1 MRLLSQTAV
10 AALLA
15 SRVLG
20 HPHASPVASIRGRS
34 VDLSQFRLKSGSTY
48 SDVAQT
54 SDAGLQPP
62 SSFDTPDYTQ
72 TATWL
77 VQEIFPEADFRLVT
91 DHYVGDDGMGHVQFK
106 QTAHGLDIDN
116 ADFNVNVR
124 ISRLRSASRWLT
136 TIDCQRWFRVF
147 IW

>member
-34 VDLSQFRLKSGSTY
+34 VDLSQFRLKSGAVY

-54 SDAGLQPP
+54 TDAGLHPP

-91 DHYVGDDGMGHVQFK
+91 DHYVGNDGIGHVTFK

-116 ADFNVNVR
+116 ADFNVNV
-124 ISRLRSASRWLT
+124 SFLRKHCVESWLT
-136 TIDCQRWFRVF
+136 DTGRQRWFYIL